1 MEDDMRNSKFFL
13 AGVIL
18 VLGFLF
24 AACQNENP
32 ISTTENEALLKIK
45 PLTGT
50 TCQFYLSPEEEE
62 GLIHMRLE
70 EKVARDVYIYFYNL
84 HNKKIFSTIKES
96 EQGHMDAMKALL
108 NNYSVEDPVTDDTPG
123 VFPPGSV
130 FQDLYNGFILQ
141 GQTLVGAYLAGRDI
155 EELDIADLEYQLDY
169 VVSGNPDIVNVYMN
183 LKAASQNHLNAFN
196 NHISTDI
203 F

>member
-1 MEDDMRNSKFFL
+1 MRNSNYFFVTLL
-13 AGVIL
+13 ATA
-18 VLGFLF
+18 FLF
-24 AACQNENP
+24 LGCQNENP
-32 ISTTENEALLKIK
+32 ISTTENESLLKPK

-50 TCQFYLSPEEEE
+50 CQFELSAEEEE

-70 EKVARDVYIYFYNL
+70 EKVARDVYIYFYDL

-96 EQGHMDAMKALL
+96 EQGHMDAMKTLL

-141 GQTLVGAYLAGRDI
+141 GQTLDGAYLAGKDI
-155 EELDIADLEYQLDY
+155 EELDIADLNYQLDY
-169 VVSGNPDIVNVYMN
+169 VVSGNPDIVNVYTN